1 MRLTKYLASHL
12 RHFWQPVRSRR
23 AEKATPTF
31 VVVLVIA
38 AILLE
43 RHGTVDAVPAVVAT
57 AFPETFA
64 ADAALAVARAAAG
77 TPFDR
82 TVLAVPSRHAETSA
96 VLALA
101 VLVAARVAQLHV
113 AILAAPSIVARARL
127 ADASPV
133 LPAVHVAQFCRGE
146 SKCIVRIEPLETPVA
161 PTTNLLSNRHR
172 SISPRS
178 CTSGCP
184 SRTFRDRCNRASTV
198 TRPGP

>member
-1 MRLTKYLASHL
+1 M
-12 RHFWQPVRSRR
+12 RHFWQPVRGRR
-23 AEKATPTF
+23 AEEAAPTF
-31 VVVLVIA
+31 VVVLVVA
-38 AILLE
+38 AVLLE

-64 ADAALAVARAAAG
+64 ADAALAVAGAAAG
-77 TPFDR
+77 TPLDR
-82 TVLAVPSRHAETSA
+82 AVLAVPSRHAETCA

-113 AILAAPSIVARARL
+113 AVLAAPAIVARARL

-133 LPAVHVAQFCRGE
+133 LSAVHVAQFCRRE
-146 SKCIVRIEPLETPVA
+146 SKRIVRIGPLETLVA
-161 PTTNLLSNRHR
+161 PATNLLSSRRR

-184 SRTFRDRCNRASTV
+184 SRTFRDRCNRASTGA
-198 TRPGP
+198 RPGP